1 MRHST
6 CDIVYAGKELKQGSS
21 RKIVAFFFAMNS
33 GKRFG
38 GLLWKEF
45 IHTSVHLFVALTFLE
60 LLITDTET
68 VRGKEMKEQ
77 RNPRSANGN
86 LRRKH
91 RARFKAIGGEC
102 GICKGRLGPIHYNE
116 PSDSKPPWSFV
127 IDEIKPVS
135 RWREFGYN
143 SREAAAQDW
152 NNLQPAHYCCN
163 VAKRNKTLNEM
174 QRSQKKPKMNV
185 TDGEW

>member
-1 MRHST
+1 MRHSI

-33 GKRFG
+33 RKRFWRFT
-38 GLLWKEF
+38 LERIYSYF
-45 IHTSVHLFVALTFLE
+45 STFVVAITFLE

-68 VRGKEMKEQ
+68 VRGKDMKEQ

-102 GICKGRLGPIHYNE
+102 GICKGRLGPIH
-116 PSDSKPPWSFV
+116 
-127 IDEIKPVS
+127 
-135 RWREFGYN
+135 
-143 SREAAAQDW
+143 
-152 NNLQPAHYCCN
+152 
-163 VAKRNKTLNEM
+163 
-174 QRSQKKPKMNV
+174 
-185 TDGEW
+185 

>member
-1 MRHST
+1 
-6 CDIVYAGKELKQGSS
+6 
-21 RKIVAFFFAMNS
+21 MNS

-45 IHTSVHLFVALTFLE
+45 IHTSVHLFVAITFSE

-68 VRGKEMKEQ
+68 VRGKDMKEQ

-116 PSDSKPPWSFV
+116 PSDSKHPLSFV

-163 VAKRNKTLNEM
+163 AAKSNKTLNEM
-174 QRSQKKPKMNV
+174 QRSQQKPKMNV